1 MFILNGLEREKL
13 FFSLTILVLAFFLRS
28 NAVAKEKNN
37 YQGLSPVSGV
47 ELVVKNCTVCH
58 SADIILENHMSRK
71 EWDKTITWMQKEQGL
86 WELNKE
92 VRKIILDYLSKTQ
105 GIANNKFSKRAIRKK
120 RNQMY
125 EFDYRAN
132 PLSTSI
138 KKH

>member
-1 MFILNGLEREKL
+1 MFILNWLEREKL
-13 FFSLTILVLAFFLRS
+13 FFALTILVLALFLRS
-28 NAVAKEKNN
+28 NAVAKEKNKH
-37 YQGLSPVSGV
+37 QGLAPVSGV

-71 EWDKTITWMQKEQGL
+71 AWDKTITWMQKEQGL

-105 GIANNKFSKRAIRKK
+105 GITNNKFSGRAIRKNS
-120 RNQMY
+120 NQMY

-132 PLSTSI
+132 PL
-138 KKH
+138 

>member
-1 MFILNGLEREKL
+1 MFILNRLGRGKL
-13 FFSLTILVLAFFLRS
+13 FFALTILGLAFFLRS

-71 EWDKTITWMQKEQGL
+71 AWDKTITWMQKEQGL

-92 VRKIILDYLSKTQ
+92 VRNIILDYLSKTQ
-105 GIANNKFSKRAIRKK
+105 GISTNKVLRGPIRKN

-125 EFDYRAN
+125 EFEYRAN
-132 PLSTSI
+132 PL
-138 KKH
+138 

>member
-1 MFILNGLEREKL
+1 MFNFHRFGGRNY
-13 FFSLTILVLAFFLRS
+13 FFALTILALVFLLTS

-37 YQGLSPVSGV
+37 YQGLLPVSGV
-47 ELVVKNCTVCH
+47 KLVIKNCTVCH

-71 EWDKTITWMQKEQGL
+71 AWDKTITWMQKEQGL

-105 GIANNKFSKRAIRKK
+105 GISNNKVLRGPIRKN

-132 PLSTSI
+132 PL
-138 KKH
+138 

>member
-1 MFILNGLEREKL
+1 MFILNRLGREKL
-13 FFSLTILVLAFFLRS
+13 FFALTILVLAFFLRS

-37 YQGLSPVSGV
+37 YHGLSPVSGV

-58 SADIILENHMSRK
+58 SAGIILENHMSRK
-71 EWDKTITWMQKEQGL
+71 AWDKTITWMQKEQGL

-92 VRKIILDYLSKTQ
+92 VRKIILDYLAKTQ
-105 GIANNKFSKRAIRKK
+105 GISTKKVLRGPIRKN

-132 PLSTSI
+132 PL
-138 KKH
+138 

>member
-1 MFILNGLEREKL
+1 M
-13 FFSLTILVLAFFLRS
+13 LAFFLRS

-37 YQGLSPVSGV
+37 YHGLSPVSGV

-71 EWDKTITWMQKEQGL
+71 AWDKTITWMQKEQGL

-105 GIANNKFSKRAIRKK
+105 GITNNKISRRGIRKK
-120 RNQMY
+120 SNQMY

-132 PLSTSI
+132 PL
-138 KKH
+138 

>member
-1 MFILNGLEREKL
+1 MFILNRLEREKL
-13 FFSLTILVLAFFLRS
+13 FFALTILVLAFFLRS
-28 NAVAKEKNN
+28 NAVAKEKSN

-71 EWDKTITWMQKEQGL
+71 AWDKTITWMQKEQGL

-105 GIANNKFSKRAIRKK
+105 GITNNKFSGRAIRKNS
-120 RNQMY
+120 NQMY

-132 PLSTSI
+132 PL
-138 KKH
+138 

>member
-1 MFILNGLEREKL
+1 MFNFHRFGGRNY
-13 FFSLTILVLAFFLRS
+13 FFALTILALVFLLTS

-37 YQGLSPVSGV
+37 YQGLPSVSGV
-47 ELVVKNCTVCH
+47 ELVIKNCTVCH

-71 EWDKTITWMQKEQGL
+71 AWDKTITWMQKEQGL

-105 GIANNKFSKRAIRKK
+105 GISANKVLREAIGKNSNK
-120 RNQMY
+120 MY

-132 PLSTSI
+132 PL
-138 KKH
+138 

>member
-1 MFILNGLEREKL
+1 MFNFHRFGGRNY
-13 FFSLTILVLAFFLRS
+13 FFALTILALVFLLTS
-28 NAVAKEKNN
+28 NSVAKEKNN
-37 YQGLSPVSGV
+37 YQGLPPVSGV
-47 ELVVKNCTVCH
+47 ELVIKNCTVCH

-71 EWDKTITWMQKEQGL
+71 AWDKTITWMQKEQGL

-105 GIANNKFSKRAIRKK
+105 GISNNKVLRGPIRKN

-132 PLSTSI
+132 PL
-138 KKH
+138 

>member
-1 MFILNGLEREKL
+1 MFNFHRFGGRNY
-13 FFSLTILVLAFFLRS
+13 FFALTILALVFLLTS

-37 YQGLSPVSGV
+37 YQGLLPVSGV
-47 ELVVKNCTVCH
+47 KLVIKNCTVCH

-71 EWDKTITWMQKEQGL
+71 AWDKTITWMQKEQGL

-92 VRKIILDYLSKTQ
+92 VRKIILDYLAKTQ
-105 GIANNKFSKRAIRKK
+105 GISTKKVLRGPIRKN

-132 PLSTSI
+132 PL
-138 KKH
+138 

>member
-1 MFILNGLEREKL
+1 MFILNRLEREKL
-13 FFSLTILVLAFFLRS
+13 FFALTILVLAFFLRS

-37 YQGLSPVSGV
+37 YHGLSPVSGV

-71 EWDKTITWMQKEQGL
+71 AWDKTITWMQKEQGL

-92 VRKIILDYLSKTQ
+92 VRKIILDYLAKTQ
-105 GIANNKFSKRAIRKK
+105 GISTNKVLRGPIRKN

-125 EFDYRAN
+125 EFEYRAN
-132 PLSTSI
+132 PL
-138 KKH
+138 

>member
-1 MFILNGLEREKL
+1 MFILNRLEREKL
-13 FFSLTILVLAFFLRS
+13 FFALTILVLALFLRS
-28 NAVAKEKNN
+28 NAVAKEKNKH
-37 YQGLSPVSGV
+37 QGLSPVSGV

-71 EWDKTITWMQKEQGL
+71 AWDKTITWMQKEQGL

-92 VRKIILDYLSKTQ
+92 VRKIILDYLAKTQ
-105 GIANNKFSKRAIRKK
+105 GISTKKVLRRPIRKT

-132 PLSTSI
+132 PL
-138 KKH
+138 

>member
-1 MFILNGLEREKL
+1 MFKFHRLGGENY
-13 FFSLTILVLAFFLRS
+13 FFALTILALVFLLTS
-28 NAVAKEKNN
+28 NSVAKEKNN
-37 YQGLSPVSGV
+37 YQGLPPVSGV
-47 ELVVKNCTVCH
+47 ELVIKNCTVCH

-71 EWDKTITWMQKEQGL
+71 AWDKTITWMQKEQGL

-105 GIANNKFSKRAIRKK
+105 GISNNKVLRGSIRKN

-132 PLSTSI
+132 PL
-138 KKH
+138 